1 MRRWLRFPPL
11 AAAVLALGLLGAG
24 PAAAQ
29 QGPDHLHVD
38 LSLVGCGTL
47 QATAFKLP
55 KSARLDLRFQNASS
69 GATLHREALTSTA
82 EGTLA
87 LKAKVPL
94 TGVDTVRL
102 SVARAGA
109 AKPFAFSELTIS
121 GECPLPF
128 TGPARVPAM
137 TALGLCLLAA
147 GAVLVRAAAY
157 RGRHRAG
164 RTAA

>member
-1 MRRWLRFPPL
+1 MRRWLRFGPL
-11 AAAVLALGLLGAG
+11 AGAVLLLGLLGAG

-47 QATAFKLP
+47 QATAFMLP
-55 KSARLDLRFQNASS
+55 KSAELDLRFQNASS

-82 EGTLA
+82 DGTLA

-94 TGVDTVRL
+94 TGVNTVRL

-128 TGPARVPAM
+128 TGAARAPTLAGL
-137 TALGLCLLAA
+137 ALALLAA
-147 GAVLVRAAAY
+147 GALLVGVTAY
-157 RGRHRAG
+157 RGRHATRV
-164 RTAA
+164 RTS